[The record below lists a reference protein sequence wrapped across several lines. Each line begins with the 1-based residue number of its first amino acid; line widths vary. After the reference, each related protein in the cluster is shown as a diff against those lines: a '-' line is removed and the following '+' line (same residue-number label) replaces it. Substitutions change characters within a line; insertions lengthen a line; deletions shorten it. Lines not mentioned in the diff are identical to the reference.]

1 MLETHAFGNF
11 VPPSAR
17 FLILG
22 SFTGRQA
29 VKGNT
34 AADDS
39 YDWFYATK
47 RNQFWPILEDVYGL
61 ELRNKPSRQAL
72 LTKLGIAMADI
83 IYKCERKVDSNLDSN
98 LVHPEYNIEAIAE
111 ILNDNQIDS
120 IFFTSRFVEIR
131 FKKNF
136 KDIISH
142 HPSIELITLPSPS
155 SRYARMS
162 KEQKVSRYKELLPSP

>member
-22 SFTGRQA
+22 SFTGKQA
-29 VKGNT
+29 VKGDS
-34 AADDS
+34 AA
-39 YDWFYATK
+39 
-47 RNQFWPILEDVYGL
+47 L
-61 ELRNKPSRQAL
+61 
-72 LTKLGIAMADI
+72 
-83 IYKCERKVDSNLDSN
+83 
-98 LVHPEYNIEAIAE
+98 
-111 ILNDNQIDS
+111 
-120 IFFTSRFVEIR
+120 FTSRFVETG

-136 KDIISH
+136 KDIVSH